1 MYCRLHHSG
10 VCPRQVFPLQRHS
23 WVVWAGSLLS
33 AWGNISKWKSAR
45 LGIIVITLHSSH
57 FSHQMRRTRGY
68 SQRDPGEKMSN
79 IRLQVGGIIPSE
91 WAVRRQHY
99 LARISYTCQSGF
111 TLSGRK
117 HRYCQADGSWSP
129 TELPDCSRKN
139 ISSPL
144 SASLSS
150 TVTLLQPWAARC
162 QSTPVTGGSSSTPS
176 PSTLWYHTSVTTATW
191 S

>member
-1 MYCRLHHSG
+1 MKICSAGDHRHHSAFFSFQPSDAEN
-10 VCPRQVFPLQRHS
+10 PRIFPTGSWRENVKHS
-23 WVVWAGSLLS
+23 AAGR
-33 AWGNISKWKSAR
+33 WYN
-45 LGIIVITLHSSH
+45 
-57 FSHQMRRTRGY
+57 
-68 SQRDPGEKMSN
+68 SQ
-79 IRLQVGGIIPSE
+79 

-150 TVTLLQPWAARC
+150 TVTLLQPWAARSR
-162 QSTPVTGGSSSTPS
+162 STPVTGGSSSTPS

>member
-91 WAVRRQHY
+91 QWGDNIILPGFPT
-99 LARISYTCQSGF
+99 LA
-111 TLSGRK
+111 
-117 HRYCQADGSWSP
+117 SP
-129 TELPDCSRKN
+129 
-139 ISSPL
+139 
-144 SASLSS
+144 ASLSL
-150 TVTLLQPWAARC
+150 V
-162 QSTPVTGGSSSTPS
+162 GS
-176 PSTLWYHTSVTTATW
+176 TATVRLTGPGAPR
-191 S
+191 SCRTVPVRTSALLSQLLSHQP